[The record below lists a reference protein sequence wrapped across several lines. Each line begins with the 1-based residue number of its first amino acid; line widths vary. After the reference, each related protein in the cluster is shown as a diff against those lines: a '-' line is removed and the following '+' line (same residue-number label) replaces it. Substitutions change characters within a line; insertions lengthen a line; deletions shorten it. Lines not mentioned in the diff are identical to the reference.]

1 MGKHQPPYPPEYRKR
16 ILELVRSGRKVSE
29 LSKEFGVTDQT
40 IRNWMKQLDL
50 DEGIRTDGVTTEEKA
65 EIAKL
70 RKQVKNLQEEKEIL
84 KKAAAWF
91 ARESGSIPPKDS
103 SS

>member
-1 MGKHQPPYPPEYRKR
+1 MRAGRNPE
-16 ILELVRSGRKVSE
+16 ELAEKFEPTAQS
-29 LSKEFGVTDQT
+29 
-40 IRNWMKQLDL
+40 IRNWVAQADR
-50 DEGIRTDGVTTEEKA
+50 DDGQRQDGLTTEEKA